1 VNEVFEVNVVFVENV
16 IKIFHVS
23 VVAESVIFE
32 VNAVV
37 SVEVSVE
44 VSGTYVVR
52 VSEVNENLLF
62 N

>member
-1 VNEVFEVNVVFVENV
+1 
-16 IKIFHVS
+16 VS

-52 VSEVNENLLF
+52 VSEVNENLQNQPFKLF
-62 N
+62 FNK